1 MKKNLFLL
9 FFVLVFSCV
18 LSAETSLFI
27 DYLSDDESEFALS
40 VIGRIEIKDEVFRL
54 IDVNGEV
61 IASCDLYEVR
71 KIVFQESS
79 VITNVDDL
87 DMGSIVAVYPNPA
100 QNVLFV
106 EGLNSNDIVRIYDLN
121 GNLILIETV
130 VHRVRL
136 MFTTSS
142 YLSTILITIGVL
154 AVTLSSSIFVTL
166 RSRK

>member
-9 FFVLVFSCV
+9 FFVLAFSCV

-27 DYLSDDESEFALS
+27 EYLSDNEKEIALS
-40 VIGRIEIKDEVFRL
+40 VVCRIEIKDEIFRL

-121 GNLILIETV
+121 GKLIDMSELNNEGIVMLSVSDLPEGV
-130 VHRVRL
+130 
-136 MFTTSS
+136 
-142 YLSTILITIGVL
+142 YLLQVGVEI
-154 AVTLSSSIFVTL
+154 VKFI
-166 RSRK
+166 KQ